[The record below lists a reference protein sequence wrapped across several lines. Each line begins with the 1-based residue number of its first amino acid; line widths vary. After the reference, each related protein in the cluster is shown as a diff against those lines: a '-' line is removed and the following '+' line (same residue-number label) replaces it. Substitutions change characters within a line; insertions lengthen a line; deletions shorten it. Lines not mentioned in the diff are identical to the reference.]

1 MALRESTRLVNEQ
14 RQFRNGVR
22 QHRCLVMRQQP
33 KLTRYDLPEA
43 CRAVLDAAPPTIT
56 PAARQQLDASTRA
69 AVAACEAR
77 AILALG
83 RRLNAVAETVEYARC
98 TGLDLETILWRA
110 TAARCLLYT
119 SPSPRDRG

>member
-1 MALRESTRLVNEQ
+1 
-14 RQFRNGVR
+14 
-22 QHRCLVMRQQP
+22 MRQQP

-77 AILALG
+77 AILSLG
-83 RRLNAVAETVEYARC
+83 RRLNAVAETYLSKAVKAVC
-98 TGLDLETILWRA
+98 TAEGLTLPADTVASLVA
-110 TAARCLLYT
+110 MDSAAVKCSRRVVFREISVRFISHT
-119 SPSPRDRG
+119 S